1 LRICAT
7 HTWQILN
14 YSSIAKAVGISAS
27 TGKSWLGILEQSYLV
42 FRLPPFFR
50 DLGKRLIKSPKLY
63 FYDTGLLCHLLGVL
77 DADFVKKSD
86 LKGGLFEDLVV
97 ADAFKSF
104 YHQGIRPAFYF
115 YRNQQKK
122 EVDLLY
128 EHALEVKLWE
138 IKATDRCKPRLLD
151 QLEKVADFWDRPA
164 VTNLV
169 YSGDEEHQFRKST
182 LINGRSLKW
191 DQR

>member
-1 LRICAT
+1 
-7 HTWQILN
+7 
-14 YSSIAKAVGISAS
+14 
-27 TGKSWLGILEQSYLV
+27 
-42 FRLPPFFR
+42 
-50 DLGKRLIKSPKLY
+50 
-63 FYDTGLLCHLLGVL
+63 LGVL

-104 YHQGIRPAFYF
+104 YHQGIRPYFYF

-128 EHALEVKLWE
+128 EHALEIKLWE
-138 IKATDRCKPRLLD
+138 IKATDRFKPRLLD
-151 QLEKVADFWDRPA
+151 QLEKVAGFWGRPA

-169 YSGDEEHQFRKST
+169 YSGDEEHQLRKST
-182 LINGRSLKW
+182 LINWRSLEW
-191 DQR
+191 HQR